1 MKFMFLAIFSILI
14 LSFLSISAQERE
26 FEIEISVE
34 ETGIARSSKEVPVKI
49 SIKNKSDEVLK
60 TDGLKTIHFFFSKC
74 VLGIVCKEKEHT
86 YSAFSAIPPKRIKA
100 GETFEFEINLADLYW
115 KNADGNTFY
124 REDRKN
130 FEDVPLENIYFYA
143 RQLSLIGY
151 EKSGDGGLDKIPVYD
166 YTDSNVINVVLN

>member
-1 MKFMFLAIFSILI
+1 MKFKFLSIFLVLAFCFS
-14 LSFLSISAQERE
+14 SISAQERKY
-26 FEIEISVE
+26 EIEISLE
-34 ETGIARSSKEVPVKI
+34 ETSISKDAIEIPVKVTLT
-49 SIKNKSDEVLK
+49 NKSDDFLK

-100 GETFEFEINLADLYW
+100 GDSFAFEINLADLFW
-115 KNADGNTFY
+115 KNAEGNTFY
-124 REDRKN
+124 RENRKN
-130 FEDVPLENIYFYA
+130 FKDVPQKNIYFYA

-151 EKSGDGGLDKIPVYD
+151 EKSGDGGVDKIPIYD